1 LTAQVIGRAHRYGC
15 KVMVKAPTAAIS
27 PGAHGLHLTAAQLMK
42 LESKPVNMLVAAS
55 CHTRAEL
62 ERAMQLELD
71 FAVLGPVKKTLSHES
86 DPPLG
91 WGKFATLAHEASI
104 PVYAIGGLTA
114 ADRDAAWGAAAHG
127 VAMISGAWRATT

>member
-1 LTAQVIGRAHRYGC
+1 
-15 KVMVKAPTAAIS
+15 
-27 PGAHGLHLTAAQLMK
+27 
-42 LESKPVNMLVAAS
+42 
-55 CHTRAEL
+55 
-62 ERAMQLELD
+62 MQLELD